1 MTNILIISGSPT
13 SVSRTAAV
21 ASFIDRILVKKGTKV
36 EHLSVRDLPA
46 EALLHAQFSHPEINK
61 AQKLVEDSDALIVV
75 SPVYKASYPG
85 ILKSFF
91 DLIPEKGLAGKTVLP
106 IASGGTL
113 AHLLTLEYTFK
124 PLFSTLGARE
134 IPQGVYIVD
143 AQISYTGDEIK
154 FVDPQLEERL
164 ELAVLELVAS
174 LKGKVV
180 AR

>member
-13 SVSRTAAV
+13 RVSRTAAV
-21 ASFIDRILVKKGTKV
+21 AAFIKNILAEKGTKV
-36 EHLSVRDLPA
+36 EHLSVRELSA
-46 EALLHAQFSHPEINK
+46 EALLHAQFNHSEINK
-61 AQKLVEDSDALIVV
+61 AKKLVEDSAALIVV

-91 DLIPEKGLAGKTVLP
+91 DLIPEKGLAGKTVLS

-113 AHLLTLEYTFK
+113 AHLLTLEYAFK
-124 PLFSTLGARE
+124 PLFSVLGARE

-143 AQISYTGDEIK
+143 AQVSYTGDEIK

-164 ELAVLELVAS
+164 TSAVLEL
-174 LKGKVV
+174 LEKVV
-180 AR
+180 VIN